1 MKKILLILALT
12 PLTIMAQ
19 EWRLVWSD
27 EFNGNGRPDEATWSY
42 EEGFVRNHEDQWY
55 QAANAFLQD
64 GLLIIE
70 GRREQRP
77 NPTYRPMV
85 VTGDSSGLISNT
97 HQPVFIPAGSVSS
110 FTDA

>member
-64 GLLIIE
+64 GLLII
-70 GRREQRP
+70 
-77 NPTYRPMV
+77 
-85 VTGDSSGLISNT
+85 GDSNALT
-97 HQPVFIPAGSVSS
+97 LTTPQPVYIRAASVS
-110 FTDA
+110 FCTADWR